1 MLMDLL
7 IPFSMLYLSVCA
19 YFVGWMSGRVSKH
32 SEYQCRVRA
41 KLFNEILKAPP
52 EKRSKKML
60 DMCFF
65 LVAEG
70 RSSLLSDDVL
80 PEVYEHLENEMHKN
94 MVEGGILWDRLPSDS
109 RKDYNT
115 MVSKV
120 QRHIED
126 YRERE
131 REKEQEDREREQEDR
146 EREQEDRER
155 EQYKRDLDG
164 MVLKKAAEV
173 REKVAEDMDLT
184 GDIDLEKGEEMKRRE
199 ISILRQQL
207 KREFLLSFILNKSID

>member
-32 SEYQCRVRA
+32 SEYRCRVRA

-52 EKRSKKML
+52 EKRLKKML

-65 LVAEG
+65 LVAED

-131 REKEQEDREREQEDR
+131 REK
-146 EREQEDRER
+146 EQEDRER

>member
-1 MLMDLL
+1 
-7 IPFSMLYLSVCA
+7 
-19 YFVGWMSGRVSKH
+19 MS
-32 SEYQCRVRA
+32 
-41 KLFNEILKAPP
+41 
-52 EKRSKKML
+52 
-60 DMCFF
+60 
-65 LVAEG
+65 AED

-131 REKEQEDREREQEDR
+131 REKEQEDR

>member
-1 MLMDLL
+1 MFLDLL
-7 IPFSMLYLSVCA
+7 FPFSIIYVVAIFLSL
-19 YFVGWMSGRVSKH
+19 GWKSARFYKY
-32 SEYQCRVRA
+32 SEYQCRLRA

-70 RSSLLSDDVL
+70 RSSLLSDEVL
-80 PEVYEHLENEMHKN
+80 PEVYEHLEKEMHQD
-94 MVEGGILWDRLPSDS
+94 MVEGGILWDTLPGES
-109 RKDYNT
+109 RMDYKR

-131 REKEQEDREREQEDR
+131 
-146 EREQEDRER
+146 
-155 EQYKRDLDG
+155 QYKRDLDE

-173 REKVAEDMDLT
+173 RKKVAEDMDLT
-184 GDIDLEKGEEMKRRE
+184 GDIDLEKGDEMKRRE

>member
-1 MLMDLL
+1 
-7 IPFSMLYLSVCA
+7 
-19 YFVGWMSGRVSKH
+19 
-32 SEYQCRVRA
+32 
-41 KLFNEILKAPP
+41 
-52 EKRSKKML
+52 
-60 DMCFF
+60 
-65 LVAEG
+65 
-70 RSSLLSDDVL
+70 
-80 PEVYEHLENEMHKN
+80 
-94 MVEGGILWDRLPSDS
+94 
-109 RKDYNT
+109 

-131 REKEQEDREREQEDR
+131 REK
-146 EREQEDRER
+146 EQEDRER

-173 REKVAEDMDLT
+173 REKVAEDMGLT

>member
-1 MLMDLL
+1 
-7 IPFSMLYLSVCA
+7 
-19 YFVGWMSGRVSKH
+19 
-32 SEYQCRVRA
+32 
-41 KLFNEILKAPP
+41 
-52 EKRSKKML
+52 ML

>member
-1 MLMDLL
+1 MDLL
-7 IPFSMLYLSVCA
+7 IPFSMIYLSAC
-19 YFVGWMSGRVSKH
+19 FFFLGWNSGRVSKN
-32 SEYQCRVRA
+32 SEYQCQLRA

-80 PEVYEHLENEMHKN
+80 PEVYEHLENEMQKN

-131 REKEQEDREREQEDR
+131 REK
-146 EREQEDRER
+146 EQEDRER

>member
-1 MLMDLL
+1 
-7 IPFSMLYLSVCA
+7 
-19 YFVGWMSGRVSKH
+19 MSGRVSKR

-131 REKEQEDREREQEDR
+131 REKEQEDREREQ
-146 EREQEDRER
+146 
-155 EQYKRDLDG
+155 YKRDLDG

-173 REKVAEDMDLT
+173 REKVAEDMGLT